1 MKKNLLIL
9 SIAFLSLPIF
19 AQSVDTDMLYRRA
32 ETMPLFKTCDIE
44 RLQGSDY
51 QCSLQQLTDQVYNS
65 IQVENPSG
73 KMTKALVS
81 LIVEKDGSITNVT
94 IEREAVFG
102 NLNDPALTAYV
113 NAAILNGFKELS
125 FKSSGI
131 HEGENVR
138 VKLQFSQPVGY

>member
-1 MKKNLLIL
+1 MKKILLIL
-9 SIAFLSLPIF
+9 SVVLLSLPIF
-19 AQSVDTDMLYRRA
+19 AQSIDTDKLYRRA
-32 ETMPLFKTCDIE
+32 EIMPLFKTCDIE
-44 RLQGSDY
+44 RLQESDY
-51 QCSLQQLTDQVYNS
+51 QCSLKQLTDKVYNS

-81 LIVEKDGSITNVT
+81 LIVEKDGSISNVS

-102 NLNDPALTAYV
+102 NLNDSSLAAYV
-113 NAAILNGFKELS
+113 NSALLNVFNDLS

-138 VKLQFSQPVGY
+138 VKLQFTQPIGY